1 MPRRFILI
9 VVSVVAVVGMAVAGE
24 RYYRNINETGE
35 FDDITVNRLYRDST
49 GYVWMATDR
58 GVLKCDGIHTR
69 LIRIGDEVQP
79 LFITSFESL
88 PGGGVAVGTR
98 RGLVKIDSRGRV
110 SRVDDGTPEITSL
123 VRWSADTIVAGT
135 AHGLVA
141 YDNDGSVLQFNQLPV
156 DNLYS
161 PAAYVNALA
170 FHPGGD
176 LFIQT
181 HKALYRMDRATGDVR
196 LLTEWPVWADT
207 SRDMVADGDR
217 VWIAMMSSG
226 LWRVDALSGEAVQV
240 DVNCP
245 VITGVSL
252 SPEGLYVGTDGNG
265 VYLLDRETAEVKS
278 HITRRVNRV
287 GSPNSSQVYC
297 VMSDGMG
304 VLWIGYYQH
313 GADYTVSSSGLFEVF
328 SDGKLFNSYGT
339 SVRTITAGDR
349 GLAIG
354 TRDGLVLLRPG
365 VRMEQIHRP
374 QLNSDMVI
382 AVKQYRG
389 KIYIGT
395 YGGGISVLD
404 PETLQVVPFQPDVE
418 VPFNRGHVFSLAVD
432 ANDMLWLGTS
442 NGLYCYDGDRQVRH
456 YTTADSE
463 LPTGNVYEVFFDSTG
478 RGWICTENGVC
489 LYDPVRGVLLR
500 DSLPDYFPRD
510 EKIRVVYED
519 SSHTLYFLPERG
531 DILVAS
537 VDLSDV
543 RPLKLS
549 ALAGSDAKSI
559 IEDQNSYIW
568 ITSNRGV
575 IRWDKRD
582 EVIKF
587 GQADGLPSAQFI
599 QCTPVIDADGRLL
612 LGNSNG
618 MVSINTD
625 LNLYKR
631 VIDSPLVPTSVNI
644 NDRSEAV
651 AAIEA
656 VDSMSYRIDLDEFS
670 ASVEIGLSPFTY
682 AAPDAI
688 TYEYS
693 TDGGGTWQHVPADL
707 SVTVDNSFNVTH
719 FGLLLRPE
727 GKPSVVTRVDV
738 TMPMST
744 VFKEIIALVVVVALL
759 MLYIIYVWVARL
771 RREYVQRREAEAAE
785 AARAEAYDMDGQDK
799 SKYKSNPLSY
809 AECSRVMGIIDK
821 AMTHDKLFTDPDLKI
836 ATLARCAGI
845 SSHRLSQVFSQHLNK
860 SFYDYV
866 NTYRVNEFK
875 RIAEHG
881 GASRFTVTAMAESAG
896 FSSRASFFRHFKEME
911 GISPGEYLKGLK
923 G

>member
-1 MPRRFILI
+1 MMT
-9 VVSVVAVVGMAVAGE
+9 ATGGE

-49 GYVWMATDR
+49 GFVWMATDR

-69 LIRIGDEVQP
+69 LIKIGDEVKP
-79 LFITSFESL
+79 LFITSFASL
-88 PGGGVAVGTR
+88 PAGAMAVGTR
-98 RGLVKIDSRGRV
+98 HGLVKIDSQGRV
-110 SRVDDGTPEITSL
+110 TAADDGASEITSL

-135 AHGLVA
+135 AHGLMA
-141 YDNDGSVLQFNQLPV
+141 YGNDGSVLEFHQLPV
-156 DNLYS
+156 SNLYS
-161 PAAYVNALA
+161 PAAYVSGLA
-170 FHPGGD
+170 FHQSGD
-176 LFIQT
+176 LLIQT
-181 HKALYRMDRATGDVR
+181 HKALYRMNRESGDVK
-196 LLTEWPVWADT
+196 LLTEWPVWVDT
-207 SRDMVADGDR
+207 SRDMVVDGDR

-226 LWRVDALSGEAVQV
+226 LWCVDAVSGEARQV

-252 SPEGLYVGTDGNG
+252 GPDGLYVGTDGNG
-265 VYLLDRETAEVKS
+265 VFMLDRETGQVKS
-278 HITRRVNRV
+278 HITRQVNRV

-297 VMSDGMG
+297 VLMDDTG

-365 VRMEQIHRP
+365 VRMELIHRP

-418 VPFNRGHVFSLAVD
+418 VPFNRGHVFSLFVD

-456 YTTADSE
+456 FTTADSE

-519 SSHTLYFLPERG
+519 SSNMLYFLPERG
-531 DILVAS
+531 DILVAP
-537 VDLSDV
+537 VDLSYV
-543 RPLKLS
+543 KPLRLS

-559 IEDQNSYIW
+559 IEDPNRYMW

-575 IRWDKRD
+575 IRWDKHD

-599 QCTPVIDADGRLL
+599 QCTPAIDPNGNLL

-625 LNLYKR
+625 LNLYNR
-631 VIDSPLVPTSVNI
+631 VIDSRLVPTSVNV
-644 NDRSEAV
+644 NDCSESAAV
-651 AAIEA
+651 IER
-656 VDSMSYRIDLDEFS
+656 VDSASYQIVLGDFS
-670 ASVEIGLSPFTY
+670 SSVVIGLSPFTY

-693 TDGGGTWQHVPADL
+693 TDGGEEWQTVPADL
-707 SVTVDNSFNVTH
+707 MLTIDNSFNVTH
-719 FGLLLRPE
+719 FSVLLRPE
-727 GKPSVVTRVDV
+727 GKPSILTRVDV
-738 TMPMST
+738 KMPMST
-744 VFKEIIALVVVVALL
+744 VFKELIALVIVVALL
-759 MLYIIYVWVARL
+759 MLYIIYVWVART
-771 RREYVQRREAEAAE
+771 RRNYVMRREAEAAE
-785 AARAEAYDMDGQDK
+785 AARVEAYEMETADK

-809 AECSRVMGIIDK
+809 AECTRIMGIIDK
-821 AMTHDKLFTDPDLKI
+821 AMTQDKLFTDPNLKI
-836 ATLARCAGI
+836 AALARCAGI
-845 SSHRLSQVFSQHLNK
+845 SSHRLSQVFSQHLSK

-875 RIAEHG
+875 RIAEQG
-881 GASRFTVTAMAESAG
+881 GASRFTVTAMAERAG
-896 FSSRASFFRHFKEME
+896 FSSRASFFRHFKELE
-911 GISPGEYLKGLK
+911 GISPGEYLKWLGSK
-923 G
+923 DS